1 MLTVEDNKDMSMD
14 GQLLLI
20 HTCSFP
26 RGVNW
31 QLPGSYSAS
40 IEEGGVAE

>member
-1 MLTVEDNKDMSMD
+1 MD
-14 GQLLLI
+14 GQLQSI

-40 IEEGGVAE
+40 IEEGGVAA